1 MPNIRPIPSLSH
13 KKLCEL
19 EEKANAI
26 RADIMKM
33 LEHAGS
39 GHSAGPLGLADIFS
53 ALYFHV
59 LEHDPEK
66 PLLESRD
73 RLLMS
78 CGHNVPVR
86 YAAMAHAGYFE
97 KKELLTLRTLGS
109 RLQGHPEITF
119 LEGLENTSG
128 PLGDGSPQSAGMA
141 FIGKKDSAPWHVYCI
156 LSDGELDAGITWEAA
171 MFAAKYRLD
180 NLTWIVDRNNIQ
192 IDGNTEDIMPLEPL
206 HEKFASFGFEVLEID
221 GHNIEEIVDACRMSK
236 SILEKPVVIIAHT
249 IPGRGVD
256 FMEADYRWH
265 GSPPGKGPE
274 DQVEKEQQLKAA
286 LKSIRTLNGKITS
299 ECE

>member
-1 MPNIRPIPSLSH
+1 MPHIRPIPH
-13 KKLCEL
+13 ITDRNLCKIEGKAFDIRESIMTML
-19 EEKANAI
+19 EEA
-26 RADIMKM
+26 R
-33 LEHAGS
+33 S
-39 GHSAGPLGLADIFS
+39 GHSAGPLDLSDIFA

-59 LEHDPEK
+59 LNHDPKK
-66 PLLESRD
+66 PDWEERD

-86 YAAMAHAGYFE
+86 YAAMAHSGYFPVE
-97 KKELLTLRTLGS
+97 ELMTLRKLGS

-119 LEGLENTSG
+119 MPGLENTSG

-141 FIGKKDSAPWHVYCI
+141 YAGKMNEKSWHVYCI

-206 HEKFASFGFEVLEID
+206 HEKFASFGFEVIEID
-221 GHNIEEIVDACRMSK
+221 GHNIQEIVDACRLAK
-236 SILEKPVVIIAHT
+236 SVAEKPAVIIAHT

-256 FMEADYRWH
+256 FMEDDFRWH
-265 GSPPGKGPE
+265 GAPPGKGPE
-274 DQVEKEQQLKAA
+274 DKVEHKKQLKAA
-286 LKSIRTLNGKITS
+286 LKSLRTLEGKIRS

>member
-1 MPNIRPIPSLSH
+1 MPHIRPIPHISD
-13 KKLCEL
+13 KELC
-19 EEKANAI
+19 AI
-26 RADIMKM
+26 EGRAFDIRESVMKM
-33 LEHAGS
+33 LEKAGS
-39 GHSAGPLGLADIFS
+39 GHSAGPLDLADIFA
-53 ALYFHV
+53 ALYFHI
-59 LEHDPEK
+59 LHHDPKRPNWE
-66 PLLESRD
+66 ERD

-86 YAAMAHAGYFE
+86 YAAMAHSGYFPLN
-97 KKELLTLRTLGS
+97 ELMTLRKLGS

-119 LEGLENTSG
+119 LPGLENTSG

-141 FIGKKDSAPWHVYCI
+141 YAGKMDDASWHVYCI

-206 HEKFASFGFEVLEID
+206 HEKFASFGFEVIEID
-221 GHNIEEIVDACRMSK
+221 GHNIREIVDACRLSK
-236 SILEKPVVIIAHT
+236 SIADKPVVIIAHT

-256 FMEADYRWH
+256 FMEDDFRWH
-265 GSPPGKGPE
+265 GAPPGKGPE
-274 DQVEKEQQLKAA
+274 DKVKRDGQLKAA
-286 LKSIRTLNGKITS
+286 LRSLRTLEGKIRS